1 MDSALKEAMIAY
13 RARWEEVAVIEAEEL
28 RRMTIADRLQ
38 KFVFLVSVARALKT
52 FDDTVLQNEID
63 AEPVRLRW
71 RRLKGLAQ

>member
-1 MDSALKEAMIAY
+1 MDSALTEAMIAY

>member
-13 RARWEEVAVIEAEEL
+13 RARWEEVAVVEAEEL